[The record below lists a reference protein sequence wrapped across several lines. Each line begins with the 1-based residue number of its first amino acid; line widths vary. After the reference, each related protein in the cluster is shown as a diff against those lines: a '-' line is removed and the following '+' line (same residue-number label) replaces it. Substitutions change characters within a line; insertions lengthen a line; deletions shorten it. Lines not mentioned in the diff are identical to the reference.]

1 MRALLLVEP
10 GDPPK
15 LEVHDVP
22 LPAVGDREALVK
34 VSACGL
40 CYHDVLVMS
49 GALRRGVKPQL
60 ILGHEISGEVV
71 ECGALVG
78 TVAPGDRVAS
88 ILTNACGA
96 CANCARGREHR
107 CLLGVGIGHGADG
120 GFAEYVTISEA
131 SLVKLPLGVDDAGAC
146 LFACPMGVALHALR
160 DASELRAGETA
171 VVTGAGGGLG
181 VHAVQIARALG
192 ARVLAITSSQ
202 EKEAAL
208 RELQPDEL
216 IVAPDLD
223 FGEIVQALTADAGA
237 DVVMNNLGAVAFEAC
252 WASMGQ
258 FGTNG
263 AGGRADGRR
272 RLAPARGAAVQGRT
286 AHRGYGGIP
295 GAASRRGGHG
305 GGGPCKAR
313 RIADVPTRGGAGRIR
328 AHAHEGQ
335 LREARANARG
345 TFEQPRVGRGGG
357 CPTPPRRPGFP
368 VADATAMWGEGCG
381 VATAGKLGVFWSA
394 RAPLDCSPSVD

>member
-15 LEVHDVP
+15 LEVRDVP

-78 TVAPGDRVAS
+78 TVRPGDRVVS

-96 CANCARGREHR
+96 CANCTRGREHR

-120 GFAEYVTISEA
+120 GFAEYVKISEA
-131 SLVKLPLGVDDAGAC
+131 SLVRLPPGVDDAGAC

-181 VHAVQIARALG
+181 VHAVQTARALG
-192 ARVLAITSSQ
+192 ARVLAVTSSQ

-223 FGEIVQALTADAGA
+223 FGEIVQALTGDAGA

-252 WASMGQ
+252 WTSMGQ
-258 FGTNG
+258 FGRMALVGAVTGGAVSFQPAELLFRDARLIGVSGVSRAQISDVANMA
-263 AGGRADGRR
+263 AGGLVR
-272 RLAPARGAAVQGRT
+272 PVVSRT
-286 AHRGYGGIP
+286 FPLEEALDAYWLMR
-295 GAASRRGGHG
+295 
-305 GGGPCKAR
+305 
-313 RIADVPTRGGAGRIR
+313 TRGSFGRLVLTPW
-328 AHAHEGQ
+328 A
-335 LREARANARG
+335 
-345 TFEQPRVGRGGG
+345 PR
-357 CPTPPRRPGFP
+357 
-368 VADATAMWGEGCG
+368 
-381 VATAGKLGVFWSA
+381 
-394 RAPLDCSPSVD
+394 